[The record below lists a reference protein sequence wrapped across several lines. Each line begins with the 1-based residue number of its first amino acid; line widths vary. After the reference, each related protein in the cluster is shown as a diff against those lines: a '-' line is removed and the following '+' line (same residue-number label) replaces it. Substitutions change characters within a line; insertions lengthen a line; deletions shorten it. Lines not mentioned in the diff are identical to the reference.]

1 MICEVLITWLCLTV
15 TTCTAARQALPFMA
29 FPRQE
34 YWSDLP
40 FPTPG
45 HLFNPRVKPSSPV
58 SPQLT
63 SGYYITALPGK
74 PGVGCRQHLKS

>member
-1 MICEVLITWLCLTV
+1 MFLLSHVRLFLIPWTV
-15 TTCTAARQALPFMA
+15 AHQALPFMA

-45 HLFNPRVKPSSPV
+45 DLLDPRVKPASPV
-58 SPQLT
+58 SLALT
-63 SGYYITALPGK
+63 GGFYTTDLPGK
-74 PGVGCRQHLKS
+74 PGVGCRRDLKS